1 MELVKPP
8 LWIKHAVRRWK
19 QMYRSILAL
28 EGDFETLDI
37 LNRLTSEHVSSPV
50 HKMREV
56 EPEPISS
63 IPPPSL
69 SKKASDFQPRFVQR
83 ATTNGQKSN
92 NGRFLVKVK
101 EID

>member
-1 MELVKPP
+1 MKPP
-8 LWIKHAVRRWK
+8 LWIKHAVRKWK

-37 LNRLTSEHVSSPV
+37 MNRLTREHATSLAQLP
-50 HKMREV
+50 RED

-63 IPPPSL
+63 ILPTTL
-69 SKKASDFQPRFVQR
+69 SKKNSDFQPRFVQR

-101 EID
+101 EIE